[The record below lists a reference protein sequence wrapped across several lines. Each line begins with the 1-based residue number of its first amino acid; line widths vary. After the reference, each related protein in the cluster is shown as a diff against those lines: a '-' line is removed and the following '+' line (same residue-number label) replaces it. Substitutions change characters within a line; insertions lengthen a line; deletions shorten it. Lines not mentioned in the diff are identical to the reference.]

1 MVLSLVKTK
10 QNFKVIEEQ
19 KVKCKNT
26 ERKCLNK
33 VHIGQSFVFIASIF

>member
-19 KVKCKNT
+19 KVKCKNA
-26 ERKCLNK
+26 EKGCLNNA
-33 VHIGQSFVFIASIF
+33 HIGQSFVFIASIF